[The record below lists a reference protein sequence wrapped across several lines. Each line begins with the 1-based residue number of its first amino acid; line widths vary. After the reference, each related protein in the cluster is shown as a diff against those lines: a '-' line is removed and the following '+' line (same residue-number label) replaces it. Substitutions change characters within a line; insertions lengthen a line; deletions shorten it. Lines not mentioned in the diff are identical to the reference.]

1 MNFFTIFKS
10 EFLKNGHTAPCFWA
24 IFTNGNNFY
33 YFWFASLDKEV
44 ISKWGLLLKEFE
56 NLLEEQIL
64 PFEELDP
71 IWKGVGEGKKLNTLK
86 EKNLLQQERI
96 LSLKT

>member
-1 MNFFTIFKS
+1 MGTQHHVS
-10 EFLKNGHTAPCFWA
+10 EPFLQTE
-24 IFTNGNNFY
+24 TTFY

-56 NLLEEQIL
+56 NSLEEQIL

-71 IWKGVGEGKKLNTLK
+71 I
-86 EKNLLQQERI
+86 
-96 LSLKT
+96 

>member
-1 MNFFTIFKS
+1 MGTS
-10 EFLKNGHTAPCFWA
+10 PCFGA

-33 YFWFASLDKEV
+33 DFWFASLDKEV

-56 NLLEEQIL
+56 NLLLEERIL

-71 IWKGVGEGKKLNTLK
+71 I
-86 EKNLLQQERI
+86 
-96 LSLKT
+96 